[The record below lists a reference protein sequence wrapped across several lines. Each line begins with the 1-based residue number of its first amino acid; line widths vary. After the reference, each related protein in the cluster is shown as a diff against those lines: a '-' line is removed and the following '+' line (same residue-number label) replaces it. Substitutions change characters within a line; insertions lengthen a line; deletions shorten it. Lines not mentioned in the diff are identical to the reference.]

1 MQGPRGDVTCLRRAF
16 DERIWAAVRVLRALG
31 DNLAVDASI
40 TSSPMPLRRGK
51 MLSQSKP

>member
-1 MQGPRGDVTCLRRAF
+1 MQGPRGDVICLRRAF

-40 TSSPMPLRRGK
+40 TFVSDALAARTK
-51 MLSQSKP
+51 N